1 MSKAEKH
8 RIMISN
14 IFNNNDDDGKSIFV
28 LVSMRS
34 FR

>member
-14 IFNNNDDDGKSIFV
+14 IFNNNDDGMSYKTVF
-28 LVSMRS
+28 LL
-34 FR
+34 